1 MEGLIAYN
9 SDINPEYQIFVV
21 YSDSDEYQSIKA
33 ALQSMNNSI
42 GALWVGTKNI
52 FVDGERLVDEN
63 IDTDQLL
70 AIEAHVIAHSMLGLD
85 AGVDEQSEKEAD
97 LFAITL
103 LDMDGH
109 HRASDYLKQRL
120 QTNYGIDYSEFEEMF
135 ESDFEDDWKVI
146 DAEMFGEIAE
156 EPNL

>member
-1 MEGLIAYN
+1 MEGIIAYN
-9 SDINPEYQIFVV
+9 SVINPEYQIFVV

-70 AIEAHVIAHSMLGLD
+70 AIEAHEIAHSMLGHD

-97 LFAITL
+97 LFAIAL
-103 LDMDGH
+103 LDMDKH
-109 HRASDYLKQRL
+109 TRAAEFLKDRMKDL
-120 QTNYGIDYSEFEEMF
+120 YGIDYAAFEEEWN
-135 ESDFEDDWKVI
+135 ESDVEED
-146 DAEMFGEIAE
+146 EM
-156 EPNL
+156 